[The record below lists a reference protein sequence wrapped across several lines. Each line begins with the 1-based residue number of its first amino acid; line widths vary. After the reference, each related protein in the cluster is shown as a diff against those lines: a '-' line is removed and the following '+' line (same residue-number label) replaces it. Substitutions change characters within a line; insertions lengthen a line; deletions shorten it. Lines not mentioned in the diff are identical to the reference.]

1 MKQTDQRQEYR
12 LHRQET
18 VFIEID
24 GGSYE
29 GQQPAE
35 ILISQS
41 LDISANGLQL
51 VVNEPLTAGC
61 IHQIAIQLEDE
72 PKAFNLVAE
81 VKWCRE
87 NLNFQEDDNIPLW
100 TVGLA
105 ILESDDTLLP
115 AWKALMARRL
125 SSGSEF
131 DD

>member
-1 MKQTDQRQEYR
+1 MKQADKRQEYR

-24 GGSYE
+24 GGSYD
-29 GQQPAE
+29 GRQPAE

-41 LDISANGLQL
+41 LDLSANGLQL
-51 VVNEPLTAGC
+51 VVNEPLTPGR
-61 IHQIAIQLEDE
+61 IHQIAIQLDDE
-72 PKAFNLVAE
+72 PEAFNLVAE
-81 VKWCRE
+81 VKWCSE
-87 NLNFQEDDNIPLW
+87 NLDYQQDPDIPLW

-115 AWKALMARRL
+115 AWKTFMARRL
-125 SSGSEF
+125 SSTEL

>member
-1 MKQTDQRQEYR
+1 MKQPDKRQEYR

-24 GGSYE
+24 GGSFE

-51 VVNEPLTAGC
+51 VVNEPLTPGC
-61 IHQIAIQLEDE
+61 IHHIAIQLDEE
-72 PKAFNLVAE
+72 PKAFKLVAE
-81 VKWCRE
+81 IKWCRE
-87 NLNFQEDDNIPLW
+87 NRNFQEEDNTPLW

-105 ILESDDTLLP
+105 ILESDDTRLP
-115 AWKALMARRL
+115 AWKSLMARRL
-125 SSGSEF
+125 SSNSEF

>member
-1 MKQTDQRQEYR
+1 MKQPDKRQEYR

-24 GGSYE
+24 GGSYD
-29 GQQPAE
+29 GRQPAE

-41 LDISANGLQL
+41 LDLSANGLQL
-51 VVNEPLTAGC
+51 VVNEPLTAGR
-61 IHQIAIQLEDE
+61 IHQIAIQLDDE

-87 NLNFQEDDNIPLW
+87 NLDFQQDPDTPLW

-115 AWKALMARRL
+115 AWKAFMARRL
-125 SSGSEF
+125 SSTEL